1 MIIQRTQAVGGSLF
15 NLSDVMDHA
24 RLSDTYFLA
33 EAQRLALAAAREFEA
48 YAQLALL
55 DQTITVT
62 IDEPIRC
69 AMLAL
74 PIAPLI
80 DVLSVQVTVDGVAFD
95 DFAVI
100 AGLRPALRFT
110 DEKPSGLVV
119 IQYLAGFGSSDFA
132 LPADIR
138 HAIADQATANFETK
152 GAGDGKTNGL
162 SPHMARIAARYR
174 RVAL

>member
-1 MIIQRTQAVGGSLF
+1 MIIQRTQAVGGSPF
-15 NLSDVMDHA
+15 NLNDVMDHA
-24 RLSDTYFLA
+24 RLSDPYFLA

-74 PIAPLI
+74 PVAPLI
-80 DVLSVQVTVDGVAFD
+80 DVLSVEVTVDGVAFASV
-95 DFAVI
+95 AVI
-100 AGLRPALRFT
+100 AGLRPAIRFT
-110 DEKPSGLVV
+110 DDKPTGLVV
-119 IQYLAGFGSSDFA
+119 IQYLAGFGSSAAA

-138 HAIADQATANFETK
+138 HAIADQACANFETR
-152 GAGDGKTNGL
+152 GAGDGKSNGM
-162 SPHMARIAARYR
+162 SPHMARVAARYR